1 MKVMMMNLESPEDLA
16 KRTGPA
22 GQAYRD
28 AWAAYYQ
35 AVGDKTVGGHP
46 IDVSVSPT
54 TLRMV
59 GGKRQVQDGPFADSR
74 ESLGGY
80 FIFEV
85 DTLDEAI
92 KLASTNPCLER
103 GAVELRVIAE
113 MKKNA

>member
-22 GQAYRD
+22 GQSYRD

-35 AVGDKTVGGHP
+35 AVSDKTIGGHP
-46 IDVSVSPT
+46 LDTSVTPT

-59 GGKRQVQDGPFADSR
+59 DGKRQVQDGPFAGSR

-80 FIFEV
+80 CSFEV
-85 DTLDEAI
+85 DTLEEAI

-113 MKKNA
+113 RKKSV

>member
-1 MKVMMMNLESPEDLA
+1 MKVMMMNLEAAEDLA

-35 AVGDKTVGGHP
+35 RVAAKTIGGHP
-46 IDVSVSPT
+46 IDVSISPT
-54 TLRMV
+54 TLRTV
-59 GGKRQVQDGPFADSR
+59 DGQRQVQDGPFADSR

-85 DTLDEAI
+85 DSLAEAI
-92 KLASTNPCLER
+92 ELASGNPCLER

-113 MKKNA
+113 RKSDA

>member
-22 GQAYRD
+22 GEAHRN
-28 AWAAYYQ
+28 AWAAYYK
-35 AVGDKTVGGHP
+35 AVGDKTVGGYP

-59 GGKRQVQDGPFADSR
+59 GGKRQIQDGPFADSR

-85 DTLDEAI
+85 ETLDEAI